1 MNPFFDPRFPCGG
14 REHFSRRTLLKAAG
28 LAGLTWLTPLSELLA
43 LDAERAGKGQP
54 ARSVILLWLGGGP
67 SQLDTFDPHPGAKIA
82 DGVGSI
88 PTAIKGVNFAPGL
101 EQTAAVMQDVSL
113 IRSMVTKE
121 GDHERAVYNIK
132 TGYRPNPTIVH
143 PSIGAIMCHEMP
155 DAKIE
160 IPTHISILAGQWP
173 ARGGYFG
180 ADYDAFQVGDPKTPV
195 PDVTA
200 QVGADRLDQRLESL
214 AVIERA
220 FARGRRTDLDEHK
233 TLHQVTMAKARRMMT
248 SDQLKAF
255 DVSGCPAGERATY
268 GDSPFGRGCL
278 AAARLIEAGV
288 RCVEVTLNGWD
299 SHVNNRESQ
308 ANQVKILDPAF
319 AALIR
324 DLKRRELLDH
334 TVVLCGGEFGRAPHV
349 NVVQGRDHW
358 PHGFSMLV
366 AGGGFAGG
374 RVIGATDP
382 TGEKEEPENP
392 IHVEDLHAT
401 VQDRL
406 GIDPTKEIKTPVG
419 RPMALSDG
427 RVLRELQ
434 G

>member
-1 MNPFFDPRFPCGG
+1 MKPTFDPSFPCGG
-14 REHFSRRTLLKAAG
+14 REHLSRRTLLKAAG

-43 LDAERAGKGQP
+43 LEAERAGKGKP

-67 SQLDTFDPHPGAKIA
+67 SQLDTFDPHPGSKNAA
-82 DGVGSI
+82 GLGAI
-88 PTAIKGVNFAPGL
+88 PTAIKGVDFAPGL

-121 GDHERAVYNIK
+121 SDHERAVYNIK

-143 PSIGAIMCHEMP
+143 PSIGAIICHEMP

-160 IPTHISILAGQWP
+160 IPTHVSILSAQWP

-180 ADYDAFQVGDPKTPV
+180 ASYDAFQVGDPKTPV

-200 QVGADRLDQRLESL
+200 QVGADRLNQRLESL
-214 AVIERA
+214 SVLERA

-233 TLHQVTMAKARRMMT
+233 TLQQVSMAKARRLMT

-255 DVSGCPAGERATY
+255 DVGGVPASDRAAY
-268 GDSPFGRGCL
+268 GDTPFGRGCL
-278 AAARLIEAGV
+278 AAVRLIEAGV
-288 RCVEVTLNGWD
+288 RCVEVTLQGWD
-299 SHVNNRESQ
+299 THAKNREGQ
-308 ANQVKILDPAF
+308 ANMVKILDPAF

-324 DLKRRELLDH
+324 ELKRKELLDH
-334 TVVLCGGEFGRAPHV
+334 TVVLCGGEFGRSPSV
-349 NVVQGRDHW
+349 NLLEGRDHW

-382 TGEKEEPENP
+382 AGEKEEPKDP

-401 VQDRL
+401 VQNQL

-427 RVLRELQ
+427 RVLYELR

>member
-43 LDAERAGKGQP
+43 LEAERAGKGQP

-67 SQLDTFDPHPGAKIA
+67 SQLDTFDPHPGSKIA

-88 PTAIKGVNFAPGL
+88 STAIKGVNFAPGL

-113 IRSMVTKE
+113 IRSMVSKE
-121 GDHERAVYNIK
+121 SDHERAVYNLK

-160 IPTHISILAGQWP
+160 IPTHISILPGRWP

-200 QVGADRLDQRLESL
+200 HVGADRLDQRLESL
-214 AVIERA
+214 SVIERA
-220 FARGRRTDLDEHK
+220 FARGRRTDLDEHT
-233 TLHQVTMAKARRMMT
+233 TLHQVTMAKARRLMT

-255 DVSGCPAGERATY
+255 DVSGCPASDRAAY
-268 GDSPFGRGCL
+268 GDTPFGRGCL
-278 AAARLIEAGV
+278 AARRLIEAGV
-288 RCVEVTLNGWD
+288 RCVEVTLDGWD
-299 SHVNNRESQ
+299 THVNNRESQ
-308 ANQVKILDPAF
+308 AKQVKILDPAF

-324 DLKRRELLDH
+324 DLKRRELLEH
-334 TVVLCGGEFGRAPHV
+334 TVVLCGGEFGRSPSV
-349 NVVQGRDHW
+349 NVVQGRDHC

-382 TGEKEEPENP
+382 AGEKEEPEHP

-401 VQDRL
+401 VQNRL

-427 RVLRELQ
+427 RVLGELQ